1 MLKALV
7 QILASLFF
15 GVMGSKFTLT
25 YFQELQDEGSKPLLL
40 VISLALLI
48 LGGVFLFNVIRDF
61 LKAKKKKAQIDPNAV
76 DASIASTLDKNNAM
90 TADWEKTNDTRD
102 KLKMLEI
109 ASKAEE

>member
-7 QILASLFF
+7 QICASLFF

-25 YFQELQDEGSKPLLL
+25 YFQELNTGANSPLLL
-40 VISLALLI
+40 VIALALII
-48 LGGVFLFNVIRDF
+48 LGGIFLFNVIRDF
-61 LKAKKKKAQIDPNAV
+61 IRAKKKKAQIDPNAV